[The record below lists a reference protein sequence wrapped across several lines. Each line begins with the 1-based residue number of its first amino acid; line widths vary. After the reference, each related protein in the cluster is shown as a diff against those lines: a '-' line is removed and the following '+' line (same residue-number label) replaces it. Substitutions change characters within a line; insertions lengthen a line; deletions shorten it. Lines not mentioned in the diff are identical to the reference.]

1 MAIFGEGL
9 LLSYDMKMEANRG
22 TKRQNVKRSCGFL
35 ESWKE
40 RYRNK
45 HGSLLQ

>member
-9 LLSYDMKMEANRG
+9 LLSYNMKIYANKG
-22 TKRQNVKRSCGFL
+22 TKRQNVERSWKFL
-35 ESWKE
+35 ENWKE

-45 HGSLLQ
+45 HGSLLK